1 MNTIKFGFTIEIAG
15 RYPLLFLV
23 WKPRISQMRGF
34 FISTTVNMC
43 SERKVEMT
51 EKPKLTEQEAEEII
65 NHLLDHIQ
73 GCFVPNGLL
82 RYKGISPGA
91 KLVWVLIGPE
101 IADDKD
107 YTIKPTKLADKIGVS
122 IDKVKQYLDEL
133 VNESLIKHS
142 KEDKYESS
150 M

>member
-1 MNTIKFGFTIEIAG
+1 MINIIKLGFTIEIAG
-15 RYPLLFLV
+15 LYPLLFLV
-23 WKPRISQMRGF
+23 RKPRIPMRGF
-34 FISTTVNMC
+34 FILTPVNTC

-107 YTIKPTKLADKIGVS
+107 YTTNLADKIGVS

-133 VNESLIKHS
+133 VNENLIKHS